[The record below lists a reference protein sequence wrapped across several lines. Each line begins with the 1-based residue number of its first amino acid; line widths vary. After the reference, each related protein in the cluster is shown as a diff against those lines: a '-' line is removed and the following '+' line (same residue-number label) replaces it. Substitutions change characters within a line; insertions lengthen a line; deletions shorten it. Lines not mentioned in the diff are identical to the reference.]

1 MSTLSRT
8 ISTIMTM
15 GRHRLAPS
23 EVDLRDLVGYF
34 VAVAQQ
40 LHREEHQLQKRIAE
54 VKARGYVTAEDWLF
68 LAEAVRGGLLFPA
81 HLALMMSAWIEKASG
96 LAESAVRSVD
106 E

>member
-1 MSTLSRT
+1 MPTLSRT

-23 EVDLRDLVGYF
+23 DVDLRDLVGYF

-40 LHREEHQLQKRIAE
+40 LHREEQQLQQRIAQ
-54 VKARGYVTAEDWLF
+54 VRSRGYVTVDDWLF
-68 LAEAVRGGLLFPA
+68 LADAVRGGLLFPA
-81 HLALMMSAWIEKASG
+81 HLALMMSAWIEKV
-96 LAESAVRSVD
+96 SALDQTGVKPVD